1 MSYTITTQKALR
13 ASFWRDNPQCSRR
26 TIPDYSGIGR
36 MYCTDTRVA
45 WCDYVDSLQRS
56 GLISETLAYRATLQ
70 PYSKE

>member
-1 MSYTITTQKALR
+1 MPYAITTQRELR

-36 MYCTDTRVA
+36 MHCTDTRVA
-45 WCDYVDSLQRS
+45 FCDYLDSLQRS
-56 GLISETLAYRATLQ
+56 GLISEALADRATLK